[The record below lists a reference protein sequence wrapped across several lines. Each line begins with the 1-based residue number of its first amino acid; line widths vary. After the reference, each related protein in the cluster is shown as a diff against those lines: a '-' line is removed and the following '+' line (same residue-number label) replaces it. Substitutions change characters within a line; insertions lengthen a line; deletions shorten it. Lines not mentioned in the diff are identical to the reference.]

1 MPRKSAAALAIV
13 PKLVQQRPEPPE
25 GLTEEQAEEWRAIV
39 NQLPPDWFSRES
51 HALLVAYVKHVAD
64 HRRLSHWL
72 DQFRDEWM
80 LTADGVARYDKL
92 LTMREREGRA
102 MSSLA
107 TRMRLTQQSRYSKDK
122 VTKQAAPIPWAKE
135 A

>member
-13 PKLVQQRPEPPE
+13 PKLVQPRPEPPE
-25 GLTEEQAEEWRAIV
+25 GLTEEQADEWRAIV
-39 NQLPPDWFSRES
+39 NQLPPDWFPRES
-51 HALLVAYVKHVAD
+51 HALLIAYVKHVSD
-64 HRRLSHWL
+64 LKRISRWL

-80 LTADGVARYDKL
+80 LSSDGVARYDKL

-102 MSSLA
+102 LSSLA
-107 TRMRLTQQSRYSKDK
+107 TRMRLTQHSRVSKEK
-122 VTKQAAPIPWAKE
+122 GTKQAAPIPWAKE